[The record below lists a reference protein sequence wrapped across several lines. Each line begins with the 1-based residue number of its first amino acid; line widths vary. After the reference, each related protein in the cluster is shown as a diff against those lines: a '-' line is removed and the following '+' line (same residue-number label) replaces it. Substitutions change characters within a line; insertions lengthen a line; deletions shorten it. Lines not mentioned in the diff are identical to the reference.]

1 MKDGIN
7 KHMYVCTPVHVH
19 VYACTHCTCVHGC
32 NIPCTCTCMILHV
45 CIVLLQ
51 LHVDCIDKNVHHSM
65 NVCPQGAS
73 FSVCVFSFD

>member
-1 MKDGIN
+1 
-7 KHMYVCTPVHVH
+7 MYIL
-19 VYACTHCTCVHGC
+19 YMYLYD
-32 NIPCTCTCMILHV
+32 ITCTCMILHV

-73 FSVCVFSFD
+73 FSVCVFSFDCYSFEL